1 MVSVENAELNKQLTF
16 AKNKI
21 LRKTLLFLLPSL
33 VILLIFFIGPI
44 IMTFFFAFT
53 NMSLTGTTAQ
63 SIDFVGFQNFVSMFS
78 DPNFKTSFITTMVF
92 LIFSGIIGQQVLG
105 FLLAVLMKNKN
116 KTFRKFVGG
125 TVMAGW
131 VTPEIIVAFTFVSFL
146 HDGGTL
152 NQFLSWF
159 GVEPISW
166 LFTFPM
172 VSVVVANI
180 WKGSALSMLM
190 FQSALDNIPF
200 SVEEAAKIDGANRW
214 QRMWRITIPMIK
226 NTIFTNL
233 VIITL
238 GTLGVFTLIY
248 TMTGGGPA
256 NATATLPIFMYE
268 QAFVNYQLGYGTAI
282 SLVILIIGIIISLIY
297 IRLLKTDD

>member
-1 MVSVENAELNKQLTF
+1 MASHENTAYIGKAKSQNRKQFRNAIVLMS
-16 AKNKI
+16 
-21 LRKTLLFLLPSL
+21 PSL
-33 VILLIFFIGPI
+33 LILLIFFIGPI

-53 NMSLTGTTAQ
+53 NISLTGAAAQ
-63 SIDFVGFQNFVSMFS
+63 SIEFVGFRNFIQLFK
-78 DPNFKTSFITTMVF
+78 DPNFKTSFFTTLVF
-92 LIFSGIIGQQVLG
+92 LIFSGILGQQILG
-105 FLLAVLMKNKN
+105 FLLALLMKNKN

-131 VTPEIIVAFTFVSFL
+131 VTPEIIVAFIFVSLL

-152 NQFLSWF
+152 NQFL
-159 GVEPISW
+159 GVFNIEPVSW

-180 WKGSALSMLM
+180 WQGSALSMLM
-190 FQSALDNIPF
+190 FQSALDNVSE
-200 SVEEAAKIDGANRW
+200 SVIESAKIDGANRW
-214 QRMWRITIPMIK
+214 QLLWRIVIPMIK

-248 TMTGGGPA
+248 TMTGGGPGK
-256 NATATLPIFMYE
+256 ATSTLPILMYE
-268 QAFVNYQLGYGTAI
+268 QAFINYQIGYGTAI
-282 SLVILIIGIIISLIY
+282 SLIILLIGIVFSLAY
-297 IRLLKTDD
+297 IKLLKTDD